1 MRSTLLL
8 MTGLVAVLAA
18 ISASAKSP
26 KACRKCPTVCASAV
40 AACVDAQ
47 TASCPASPRG
57 KARKCLKKA
66 KNQCKKTI
74 AHVCASTCKQT
85 GTPACGETPSTT
97 TTTEAG
103 GGNPCFVD
111 GGDGTVHDTCTGL
124 QWEKKAGQR
133 GAQNPTN
140 LHDINHVHPWAGTC
154 RNDPSRTFC
163 QPDAASAATCAAR
176 ADGTTGPEEGCSECP
191 GGDYDATTNPSG
203 TGPCVGPSG
212 GTASPVTIW
221 VWLNRLNAA
230 KFAGHDDW
238 RIPSQAAR
246 NSCPPGEPNC
256 TTVGPPRELDT
267 IVRGTPASCSSPCT
281 YPIFGV
287 PVGLET
293 WSSSTASADH
303 RYAWVVSFFD
313 GKSERNPKNDT
324 AVSVRA
330 VRTED

>member
-1 MRSTLLL
+1 MRSILLL
-8 MTGLVAVLAA
+8 TGLLAVVTAGVAP
-18 ISASAKSP
+18 AKSP

-40 AACVDAQ
+40 SACVDAQ
-47 TASCPASPRG
+47 VTACPASPKG

-66 KNQCKKTI
+66 KNRCKKTI
-74 AHVCASTCKQT
+74 DHLCTSTCKQT
-85 GTPACGETPSTT
+85 GAPACGEAPSTT
-97 TTTEAG
+97 TTTQPGE
-103 GGNPCFVD
+103 GNPCFMD

-124 QWEKKAGQR
+124 QWEKKTGQR

-140 LHDINHVHPWAGTC
+140 LHDINHVHPWSGTC
-154 RNDPSRTFC
+154 ARNRGLFC
-163 QPDAASAATCAAR
+163 QPDAASAATCTAQ
-176 ADGTTGPEEGCSECP
+176 ADGSTAPEEGCSECP
-191 GGDYDATTNPSG
+191 GGDYDATTNPGG

-212 GTASPVTIW
+212 TGSPVTIW

-230 KFAGHDDW
+230 TFAGHDDW

-256 TTVGPPRELDT
+256 TTTATPRELDT

-287 PVGLET
+287 PVELQT
-293 WSSSTASADH
+293 WSSSTTAADH
-303 RYAWVVSFFD
+303 RYAWLVNFFD
-313 GKSERNPKNDT
+313 GKSEHVPKNDG

-330 VRTED
+330 VRSER

>member
-1 MRSTLLL
+1 MRSILL
-8 MTGLVAVLAA
+8 MVTALTALAA
-18 ISASAKSP
+18 MLAAGATSAKSP
-26 KACRKCPTVCASAV
+26 KACHRCPAVCGSAV
-40 AACVDAQ
+40 SACVDASS
-47 TASCPASPRG
+47 ASCPASPKA

-66 KNQCKKTI
+66 KHQCKKTI
-74 AHVCASTCKQT
+74 DRFCASACKQT
-85 GTPACGETPSTT
+85 GTPVCGETPSTT
-97 TTTEAG
+97 TTTEPG
-103 GGNPCFVD
+103 STCFTD
-111 GGDGTVHDTCTGL
+111 GGDGTIHDSCTGL
-124 QWEKKAGQR
+124 QWEKKTGSR
-133 GAQNPTN
+133 GVQAPTN
-140 LHDINHVHPWAGTC
+140 LHDINHVHPWSGTC
-154 RNDPSRTFC
+154 ARNRELFC

-176 ADGTTGPEEGCSECP
+176 ADGTTAPEEGCSECP

-212 GTASPVTIW
+212 GTGSPVTIW
-221 VWLNRLNAA
+221 VWLNRLNAV

-256 TTVGPPRELDT
+256 TTAGPPRELDT
-267 IVRGTPASCSSPCT
+267 IVRGAPASCSSPCT

-303 RYAWVVSFFD
+303 RYAWVVNFFD

-330 VRTED
+330 VRSER